1 MRYRAFLPAI
11 PLRPYIQCYWL
22 IRGYW
27 TQQETVTL
35 MPHGNAILTFNLGED
50 IPSTCLNRMI
60 FNEGLFLVGSFLH
73 TDRQM
78 LHGSIRLFGITFQ
91 PGGFSHFYCSEPMD
105 TLTNQMYEFNRNL
118 FPDLQKIIRY
128 GIPYLDQFFLD
139 RLSPPRYSLLQI
151 VNDIEGRGGQVKISD
166 LIKRHFI
173 TERQLERQF
182 HQQIGISPKDF
193 IDLTRFNRVLTA
205 IQFADGIKSL
215 SEIAWECG
223 YYDHAHLTNTF
234 KKYTGSTPSGLI
246 LSDFSK
252 EAAAM
257 GE

>member
-1 MRYRAFLPAI
+1 
-11 PLRPYIQCYWL
+11 
-22 IRGYW
+22 
-27 TQQETVTL
+27 
-35 MPHGNAILTFNLGED
+35 MPHGNTILVFNLGED
-50 IPSTCLNRMI
+50 IPSTYLNRVI
-60 FNEGLFLVGSFLH
+60 CSEGLFLVGSFLH
-73 TDRQM
+73 ADRQI
-78 LHGSIRLFGITFQ
+78 LHGRVRLLGITFQ
-91 PGGFSHFYCSEPMD
+91 PGGFSHFYRYEPMN
-105 TLTNQMYEFNRNL
+105 TLTNQMCEFNRNL

-128 GIPYLDQFFLD
+128 QTHYLDQFFLD

-151 VNDIEGRGGQVKISD
+151 VNDIERQGGQVKIGN
-166 LIKRHFI
+166 LIKSHFI

-182 HQQIGISPKDF
+182 RQQIGISPKDF

-205 IQFADGIKSL
+205 IQSADGKKSIA
-215 SEIAWECG
+215 EIAWEYG

-252 EAAAM
+252 EAASV